1 MTTGKPPAAV
11 LHVPE
16 AFATIQA
23 AVNAA
28 RPYDLIS
35 IAPGIYHEAVII
47 RTAHLTIRGRDRNR
61 VILDGNFEL
70 GDGFAVI
77 ANDVVLENMTVR
89 HYLGNAFYWEDVQGF
104 RGSYLTAYANGDYGV
119 YAYNSNTGQFDH
131 DLAAGQPDSG
141 FYIGGCHPCNAIISQ
156 VIAEDNAIGYSG
168 TNAGGNLVI
177 RDSIW
182 RENMVG
188 ILPNSHD
195 FEPHPPEDDT
205 TIMNNLAENNNN
217 LNAPAKAFIYF
228 AFGNGIMDLGG
239 NGNHILNNR
248 VNGHLFYGIVLAPS
262 PSIHFWEPSGNSIE
276 DNIVTHSGVADLAL
290 SALSAGNNCF
300 SNNTVAHTAPPFLQ
314 LTHACGSLFARAGG
328 GDPGVALTIIS
339 HYNHG
344 LGKRFKP
351 ADWKKAPMPAIQPGM
366 PDPTSAPQGIFTDRE
381 GTPLM
386 MTIAPTSIAPTL
398 TLGSLGLAGP
408 FFEVLLGFYTY
419 YLPLALYSAWLSV
432 ATWDIVRRSKMNG
445 RARVGWLA
453 IVYLIPVLGPLV
465 YYLAGRSEIS
475 WTTRL
480 ALVIGA
486 PLIYL
491 LISAALL
498 FTVS

>member
-35 IAPGIYHEAVII
+35 IAPGIYHEAVIV

-77 ANDVVLENMTVR
+77 ANYVVLENMTVR

-119 YAYNSNTGQFDH
+119 YAYDSNTGQFDH
-131 DLAAGQPDSG
+131 DLAAGHPDSG

-205 TIMNNLAENNNN
+205 TIMNNLVENNNN

-239 NGNHILNNR
+239 KR
-248 VNGHLFYGIVLAPS
+248 QSYPEQPRQRAPLLWDCARTK
-262 PSIHFWEPSGNSIE
+262 PIH
-276 DNIVTHSGVADLAL
+276 T
-290 SALSAGNNCF
+290 
-300 SNNTVAHTAPPFLQ
+300 
-314 LTHACGSLFARAGG
+314 
-328 GDPGVALTIIS
+328 
-339 HYNHG
+339 
-344 LGKRFKP
+344 
-351 ADWKKAPMPAIQPGM
+351 
-366 PDPTSAPQGIFTDRE
+366 
-381 GTPLM
+381 
-386 MTIAPTSIAPTL
+386 
-398 TLGSLGLAGP
+398 
-408 FFEVLLGFYTY
+408 LLG
-419 YLPLALYSAWLSV
+419 A
-432 ATWDIVRRSKMNG
+432 RRQ
-445 RARVGWLA
+445 
-453 IVYLIPVLGPLV
+453 
-465 YYLAGRSEIS
+465 
-475 WTTRL
+475 
-480 ALVIGA
+480 
-486 PLIYL
+486 
-491 LISAALL
+491 
-498 FTVS
+498 

>member
-1 MTTGKPPAAV
+1 
-11 LHVPE
+11 
-16 AFATIQA
+16 
-23 AVNAA
+23 
-28 RPYDLIS
+28 
-35 IAPGIYHEAVII
+35 
-47 RTAHLTIRGRDRNR
+47 
-61 VILDGNFEL
+61 
-70 GDGFAVI
+70 
-77 ANDVVLENMTVR
+77 
-89 HYLGNAFYWEDVQGF
+89 
-104 RGSYLTAYANGDYGV
+104 
-119 YAYNSNTGQFDH
+119 
-131 DLAAGQPDSG
+131 
-141 FYIGGCHPCNAIISQ
+141 
-156 VIAEDNAIGYSG
+156 
-168 TNAGGNLVI
+168 
-177 RDSIW
+177 
-182 RENMVG
+182 
-188 ILPNSHD
+188 
-195 FEPHPPEDDT
+195 
-205 TIMNNLAENNNN
+205 
-217 LNAPAKAFIYF
+217 
-228 AFGNGIMDLGG
+228 
-239 NGNHILNNR
+239 
-248 VNGHLFYGIVLAPS
+248 VLAPS
-262 PSIHFWEPSGNSIE
+262 PSIHFWEPGGNSIE

-344 LGKRFKP
+344 LSKRFKP

-453 IVYLIPVLGPLV
+453 IVYLIPVLGPLA

-491 LISAALL
+491 LIAAALL